1 MDGDKVHRKQ
11 LKRVIKFLKKLVNI
25 AVIVF
30 ALIEVS
36 DAGGQ
41 VDFFQVI
48 SATLMIMGFLLSL
61 LLEAMLASLKKKV
74 ARLTESVKGKVGSI
88 KEDIGSSFSKAKMGA
103 TSIYN
108 KIKNKKSKDVIEVEE

>member
-1 MDGDKVHRKQ
+1 
-11 LKRVIKFLKKLVNI
+11 
-25 AVIVF
+25 
-30 ALIEVS
+30 
-36 DAGGQ
+36 
-41 VDFFQVI
+41 
-48 SATLMIMGFLLSL
+48 MIIGFLLSL

-108 KIKNKKSKDVIEVEE
+108 KIKNKKANDDIEVEE